1 MAHVPCLPTR
11 TNLLGRKLLGRK
23 PSPSQVRDIGFEG
36 PDSEHLSAA
45 EAAATEMAAET
56 QTRAQAQA
64 PRKGGGAGGRTGGGG
79 KGGSGKALRGKG
91 SGGREGGAQHAAG
104 GAEGA
109 ESNQSRRESRG
120 NGESRRLLDT
130 KRSPVRLYPRRGN
143 GVQTPAPGSHLAAK
157 VSACWRKGSQLAAK
171 VSACWRRAPSWPTRA
186 RSNHEPVRLVSPST
200 SASPRE
206 LTSPLPLHTNRLA
219 LPCSTS
225 ARSAPAPSRA
235 ARSTRRA

>member
-1 MAHVPCLPTR
+1 MAQVPCLPTR
-11 TNLLGRKLLGRK
+11 TNLLGRK

-45 EAAATEMAAET
+45 EAAATEMATET

-64 PRKGGGAGGRTGGGG
+64 PRKGGGAGGRTGGG
-79 KGGSGKALRGKG
+79 GKALRGKG

-171 VSACWRRAPSWPTRA
+171 VSACWRKGSQLANASTLEPRTGSPCLSKHVGLAPRTHITLS
-186 RSNHEPVRLVSPST
+186 
-200 SASPRE
+200 SA
-206 LTSPLPLHTNRLA
+206 H
-219 LPCSTS
+219 
-225 ARSAPAPSRA
+225 
-235 ARSTRRA
+235 